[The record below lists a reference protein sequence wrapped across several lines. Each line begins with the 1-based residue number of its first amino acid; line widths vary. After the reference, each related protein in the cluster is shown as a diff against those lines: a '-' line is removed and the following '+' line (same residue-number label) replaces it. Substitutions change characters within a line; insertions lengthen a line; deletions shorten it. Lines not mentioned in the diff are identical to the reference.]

1 MFHKFQAP
9 TECPKVEWFKDATK
23 LGHKFKSIR
32 VIRLEKRRVDSIIT
46 TNKHGQIVNTARA
59 VGSDSVNKQDLI
71 ESFLS
76 RGVLDDSLPPF
87 ILVSGE
93 LFEGFTRQDSLLE
106 IGQQEWIYVVCEL
119 NDGFTIEDAK
129 DEIGLGL
136 NDHVPSKRH
145 NMNDFKKRL
154 KKWINRRTN
163 QGISTN
169 EDDCQKWFNN
179 ICHSFTQKKVTGAI
193 ESVLEAEVAAESMT
207 PFTKPNAIKKALKL
221 TGLEKV
227 YAFDNKTGASF
238 ETMLMSMFRE
248 YDEFGV
254 CSPCVSYLKDTIA
267 ENSFKQRLENE
278 KKVELFN
285 KVLVERL
292 LPQYNLHKKNGT
304 LDQFKPV
311 HLIGHLPQMIDV
323 ETDEIIK
330 CSK

>member
-1 MFHKFQAP
+1 MIFHKFQAP
-9 TECPKVEWFKDATK
+9 TECPKVGWFKDATK
-23 LGHKFKSIR
+23 LGHEFKSVRI
-32 VIRLEKRRVDSIIT
+32 ICLEKRRVDSIIT

-59 VGSDSVNKQDLI
+59 VGSDSANKQDLI

-76 RGVLDDSLPPF
+76 RGVLDNSLPPF

-119 NDGFTIEDAK
+119 NDGFTVEDAK

-145 NMNDFKKRL
+145 NPNDFKKRL
-154 KKWINRRTN
+154 KNWIARRKN
-163 QGISTN
+163 KGISTN
-169 EDDCQKWFNN
+169 EDDCQEWFDN
-179 ICHSFTQKKVTGAI
+179 ISHSFTQQKVTDIIQGVFKSAH
-193 ESVLEAEVAAESMT
+193 AAEFMT
-207 PFTKPNAIKKALKL
+207 PFTKSQACKKARSL

-227 YAFDNKTGASF
+227 YAFDNNTGASF
-238 ETMLMSMFRE
+238 ETSLMSMFRE

-254 CSPCVSYLKDTIA
+254 CSPCVSYLKNTLA
-267 ENSFKQRLENE
+267 EDAFKQRLENE

-285 KVLVERL
+285 RVLLERL
-292 LPQYNLHKKNGT
+292 LPQYNFHKKNGT
-304 LDQFKPV
+304 LDQFKPIR
-311 HLIGHLPQMIDV
+311 LIGHLPQMIDV
-323 ETDEIIK
+323 ENEIVK